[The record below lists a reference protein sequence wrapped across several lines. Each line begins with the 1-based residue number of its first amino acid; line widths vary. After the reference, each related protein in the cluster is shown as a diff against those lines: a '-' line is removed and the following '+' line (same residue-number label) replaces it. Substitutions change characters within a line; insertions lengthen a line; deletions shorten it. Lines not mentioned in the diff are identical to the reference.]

1 MLGQFTTIFGD
12 AGINIDG
19 MANKSKGDYAYA
31 LFDVDTDVSAEVI
44 ERLANTQGV
53 LKVRKVK

>member
-1 MLGQFTTIFGD
+1 MLSQFTTILGD

-31 LFDVDTDVSAEVI
+31 LMDVDTTVPDEVI
-44 ERLANTQGV
+44 QRLSGTEGV
-53 LKVRKVK
+53 FRVRKVK